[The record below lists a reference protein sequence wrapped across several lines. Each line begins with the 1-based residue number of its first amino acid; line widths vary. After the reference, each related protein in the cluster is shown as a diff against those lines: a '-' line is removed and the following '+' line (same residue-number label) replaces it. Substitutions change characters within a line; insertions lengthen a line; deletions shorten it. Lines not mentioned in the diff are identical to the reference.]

1 MSIREQWATFE
12 HSHKAALII
21 SGISAIV
28 IVVLLW
34 RVDALQGAEARA
46 ALAATNEKAAHDT
59 TRMLKD
65 SLGFQRLV
73 IQQVQKSDAV
83 DQELGEMRRAL
94 LQLGVTIA
102 QRSVSNV
109 AASTPTS
116 QNASGTRF
124 GTFDVD
130 STPYHLHAVVSLP
143 VPPAKG
149 AIDARFALDPFGLD
163 ARLGCTAKVNTLGM
177 RDALLTVRPV
187 DSLDRFIDWAK
198 VAIHHVEQDP
208 SVCPSPVL
216 QRDLSAD
223 TRSRWSIF
231 VGYGYTYPQPAA
243 RIELGVGLSKPLPCP
258 AFLRKRLYGC

>member
-1 MSIREQWATFE
+1 MTWREQWDTFE
-12 HSHKAALII
+12 HSHKTALILLAVAAL
-21 SGISAIV
+21 A

-46 ALAATNEKAAHDT
+46 ALAATNEKAARDT

-73 IQQVQKSDAV
+73 LQQVQKSDAV

-94 LQLGVTIA
+94 LQLGVT
-102 QRSVSNV
+102 NV
-109 AASTPTS
+109 AATTPTT

-130 STPYHLHAVVSLP
+130 SAPYHLHAVVSLP

-149 AIDARFALDPFGLD
+149 AIDARFALDPFGLN
-163 ARLGCTAKVNTLGM
+163 ARLGCTSKVNALGM
-177 RDALLTVRPV
+177 RDAMLTVQPV
-187 DSLDRFIDWAK
+187 DSLDRFISWAK
-198 VAIHHVEQDP
+198 VAISHVEQDP

-216 QRDLSAD
+216 QKDVSSD
-223 TRSRWSIF
+223 DRSRWSL
-231 VGYGYTYPQPAA
+231 VAGWGYTFPQPAA
-243 RIELGVGLSKPLPCP
+243 RTFVGLALSKPIPCP
-258 AFLRKRLYGC
+258 QVLRKRVPGC